1 MVHLTIKTIG
11 IFFGNVQK
19 PFKKI
24 GGLITPDANEIKTS
38 TIIHNCNV
46 CHTEKYKKS
55 NSIKSLKTLEKQY
68 FLSKMYEY
76 KNENKNSVMNR
87 ILDPI
92 NILDIIDMADYLY
105 GK

>member
-1 MVHLTIKTIG
+1 MNKILLSVIVTL
-11 IFFGNVQK
+11 FFR
-19 PFKKI
+19 I
-24 GGLITPDANEIKTS
+24 SDANEIKTS

-76 KNENKNSVMNR
+76 KKENKNSVMNR

>member
-1 MVHLTIKTIG
+1 MNKILPSVIIVL
-11 IFFGNVQK
+11 FFR
-19 PFKKI
+19 I
-24 GGLITPDANEIKTS
+24 SDANEIKTS

-68 FLSKMYEY
+68 EY

>member
-1 MVHLTIKTIG
+1 MNKILLSVIVTL
-11 IFFGNVQK
+11 FFR
-19 PFKKI
+19 I
-24 GGLITPDANEIKTS
+24 SDANEIKTS

-55 NSIKSLKTLEKQY
+55 SSIKSLKTLERDY
-68 FLSKMYEY
+68 FLTKMYEY
-76 KNENKNSVMNR
+76 KKENKNGVMNR

-92 NILDIIDMADYLY
+92 NILDIIEMADYLY